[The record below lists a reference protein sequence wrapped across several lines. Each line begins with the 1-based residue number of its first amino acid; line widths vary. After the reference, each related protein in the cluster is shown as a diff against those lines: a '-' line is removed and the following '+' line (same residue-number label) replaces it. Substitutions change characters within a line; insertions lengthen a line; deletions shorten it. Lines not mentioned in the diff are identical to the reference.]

1 MSKIKVLVVEDNPVV
16 VRLNESLLKSG
27 NYDVVIAMDG
37 ETGIAK
43 ALQEKP
49 DIILL
54 DIILPK
60 MHGFEVCKELRKR
73 EETKNIPIVVV
84 TGTGLDE
91 VIEREPEI
99 AVSGVLSKPYNFK
112 KLDEAIKKALARK

>member
-43 ALQEKP
+43 ALKEKP

-84 TGTGLDE
+84 TGTGLEE

-99 AVSGVLSKPYNFK
+99 AVSGVLSKPYDFK
-112 KLDEAIKKALARK
+112 KLDEAIKKALAKK